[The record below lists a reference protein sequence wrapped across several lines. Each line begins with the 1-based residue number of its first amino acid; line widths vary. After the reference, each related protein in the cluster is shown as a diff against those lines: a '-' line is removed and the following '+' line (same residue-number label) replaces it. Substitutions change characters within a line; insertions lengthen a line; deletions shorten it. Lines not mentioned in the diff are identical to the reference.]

1 MQWWCS
7 STGLPWDWGWKAYP
21 GVWLFLGLLAVG
33 ILRWNAA
40 GYRAAGARS
49 HDPLRGPLLGLGLAA
64 LWLALDWP
72 IGALG
77 AGYLASMH
85 MLQFILIAM
94 VASPFLVRGIA
105 PEALRLLERRP
116 RLLAVLRWLTR
127 PVVALVLFNAIVAVT
142 HVPEIVD
149 TLMASQLGNF
159 LIDVLWLVGG
169 LLFWWPVVAPIP
181 ERPRFVN
188 PLKMGYL
195 TLGLMFS
202 PVSIGLSAFLVY
214 SEFPLFRTYELAPPI
229 AGIASRDDHQV
240 AGLMM
245 SVAGSLIAMAALTVY
260 FFRWARETE

>member
-7 STGLPWDWGWKAYP
+7 STGRPWDWGWQAYP
-21 GVWLFLGLLAVG
+21 GVWLFLALLAMG

-49 HDPLRGPLLGLGLAA
+49 SDTLRGPSLGLGLAS

-94 VASPFLVRGIA
+94 IGSPFLVRGIA

-116 RLLAVLRWLTR
+116 RLLGVLRWLTR
-127 PVVALVLFNAIVAVT
+127 PVIALVLFNAIVAVT

-149 TLMASQLGNF
+149 AVGGR
-159 LIDVLWLVGG
+159 VVVLVGTRDRRPRTPYG
-169 LLFWWPVVAPIP
+169 EGVLGFEADDDGVGNRDVSEREETCRIQRVELMGACEGNQVPIP
-181 ERPRFVN
+181 VHVRV
-188 PLKMGYL
+188 L
-195 TLGLMFS
+195 
-202 PVSIGLSAFLVY
+202 
-214 SEFPLFRTYELAPPI
+214 
-229 AGIASRDDHQV
+229 
-240 AGLMM
+240 
-245 SVAGSLIAMAALTVY
+245 
-260 FFRWARETE
+260 